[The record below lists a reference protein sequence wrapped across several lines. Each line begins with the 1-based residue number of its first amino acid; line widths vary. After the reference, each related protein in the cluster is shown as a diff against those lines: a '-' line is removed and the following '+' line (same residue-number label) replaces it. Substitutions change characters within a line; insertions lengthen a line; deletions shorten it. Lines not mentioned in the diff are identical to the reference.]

1 MHEANLFWCWWV
13 VSFPRGSLKSVLG
26 CSRFVTPPVA
36 GAFYHALKGEQ
47 ARSTKQTLFVLL
59 DKFDFCAVEERGFR
73 KQVVGARMLSLL

>member
-1 MHEANLFWCWWV
+1 MHEDGLFWCCWAI
-13 VSFPRGSLKSVLG
+13 SFPRGSRKLG